1 MNNLKGKVALI
12 TGGTSGIGRE
22 TAVTLAK
29 AGAQVVVTG
38 RREKEGQ
45 ETVGLIE
52 AAGGEGFYVQTDV
65 KNESDIKRAV
75 EEAVSRYGKLD
86 IAINNAAIELSGPI
100 LDTTH
105 ESFETLFNI
114 NVWGVIA
121 SLKHEIPALLQNGG
135 GSIVN
140 ISSVAGRRGMAGLS
154 VYAASKHA
162 VEGLTKAA
170 ALEFAREGVRINAVA
185 PAVIDTDMP
194 DRALGKKG
202 EVSRDQITALHPIGR
217 SGKPYEVANAILWL
231 VGDESSFVTG
241 QSLGVDGGWMAQ

>member
-12 TGGTSGIGRE
+12 TGGTSGIGRA

-29 AGAQVVVTG
+29 AGARVVVTG

-52 AAGGEGFYVQTDV
+52 AAGGAGFYVQTDV

-86 IAINNAAIELSGPI
+86 IAVNNAAIELAGPI
-100 LDTTH
+100 LDTEY
-105 ESFETLFNI
+105 ESFETLFDI

-185 PAVIDTDMP
+185 PAVIDTDMA

-202 EVSRDQITALHPIGR
+202 EASRDQITALHPIGR
-217 SGKPYEVANAILWL
+217 SGKPHEVANAILWL

>member
-45 ETVGLIE
+45 ETVDLIE
-52 AAGGEGFYVQTDV
+52 AAGGAGFYVQTDV

-86 IAINNAAIELSGPI
+86 IAVNNAAIELAGPI
-100 LDTTH
+100 LDTEY
-105 ESFETLFNI
+105 ESFETLFDI

-185 PAVIDTDMP
+185 PAVIDTEMA

-202 EVSRDQITALHPIGR
+202 EASRDQITALHPIGR
-217 SGKPYEVANAILWL
+217 SGKPHEVANAILWL

>member
-114 NVWGVIA
+114 NVCFI
-121 SLKHEIPALLQNGG
+121 LLC
-135 GSIVN
+135 
-140 ISSVAGRRGMAGLS
+140 
-154 VYAASKHA
+154 
-162 VEGLTKAA
+162 
-170 ALEFAREGVRINAVA
+170 
-185 PAVIDTDMP
+185 
-194 DRALGKKG
+194 
-202 EVSRDQITALHPIGR
+202 
-217 SGKPYEVANAILWL
+217 
-231 VGDESSFVTG
+231 
-241 QSLGVDGGWMAQ
+241 WM